1 MEEEKISSVRST
13 DEEEVVLVDGALAE
27 PNVAASQEEV
37 VVLED
42 AAEDADT
49 VVMVTGKKKNSFAFN
64 AYDFISVLM
73 ASFII
78 IAVCFS
84 FIFRL
89 VGVDGESMTNTL
101 QNGDWLI
108 TVEKAQYEYGD
119 IVVIT
124 QPNYFNKPLIK
135 RVIARGG
142 QTVRIDYDSSTVY
155 VDDVALDE
163 PYTREDFILPK
174 YDDCDFPYVVPD
186 GFLFCMGDNRNGS
199 TDSRSNLVGP
209 IDERYILG
217 KAVYRIMPFTG
228 ADIYDYGEEQVE
240 NYEENK

>member
-1 MEEEKISSVRST
+1 MEEEKNSSVMST
-13 DEEEVVLVDGALAE
+13 DEEEVVLVDGVLAE
-27 PNVAASQEEV
+27 PKVTASQEEE
-37 VVLED
+37 VVLENTAD
-42 AAEDADT
+42 ESADT
-49 VVMVTGKKKNSFAFN
+49 VVMVTGKKKSSFAFN
-64 AYDFISVLM
+64 VYDFISVLM

-84 FIFRL
+84 FLFRL

-108 TVEKAQYEYGD
+108 TVEKQQYERGD

-142 QTVRIDYDSSTVY
+142 QTVRIDYNTSTVY

-174 YDDCDFPYVVPD
+174 YDDCDFPYTVPD

-228 ADIYDYGEEQVE
+228 GDIYDYEQEEV
-240 NYEENK
+240 NENK

>member
-1 MEEEKISSVRST
+1 MST
-13 DEEEVVLVDGALAE
+13 EEEEVVLVDGALAE
-27 PNVAASQEEV
+27 PSVTASQEEV
-37 VVLED
+37 VTLAGD
-42 AAEDADT
+42 TADTADT

-64 AYDFISVLM
+64 VYDFVSVLM

-84 FIFRL
+84 FLFRL
-89 VGVDGESMTNTL
+89 VGVDGESMTDTL

-142 QTVRIDYDSSTVY
+142 QTVRIDYNTSTVY
-155 VDDVALDE
+155 VDDVALEE

-174 YDDCDFPYVVPD
+174 SDDCEFPFVVPD

-199 TDSRSNLVGP
+199 TDSRSYLVGP

-217 KAVYRIMPFTG
+217 KAVFRIMPFTG

-240 NYEENK
+240 NNEENK